1 MFKTS
6 NVKYKYRW
14 IQPQQKKEI
23 IMAIPLTYSKTGP
36 TAATNNVAIYTR
48 NSTTSVAHGVVDM
61 PLGRVSIDSKMSN
74 LADYAASY
82 MWSIR
87 TLDANGLETWQ
98 PITLYEAFFA
108 TDSKSNFKISSK
120 VLSAN
125 VSKVEFTFQAAN
137 TATAWESYTADTTDT
152 LPLLGSDATIKVD
165 ISWHDTRG
173 AGFSN
178 SLTKKFRFEFPVEM
192 QSEDPSWTF
201 DVLDETNSIVLE

>member
-98 PITLYEAFFA
+98 PITLDEAFFA

-125 VSKVEFTFQAAN
+125 VSN
-137 TATAWESYTADTTDT
+137 TADTTDT